1 MNRFVKQGISLFT
14 MLVLLSAMLASAA
27 PVFAADEEYEPDP
40 VVYSD
45 KQTVSKN
52 TPFEATFVFD
62 HSNYSS
68 SARVE
73 EIEIDVSSVTSAIS
87 LGKKS
92 YTTDK
97 NEILWTNDTDIEL
110 PTSSDDDGTTRVDFG
125 YQLTI
130 PEKYMKRVNDKA
142 GTLRFKISYYDKN
155 GSRINSFTVQK
166 TIFDPVGDGTSS
178 DDEEEE
184 DKPILTETS

>member
-73 EIEIDVSSVTSAIS
+73 EIESTSVASPVPFLWEKRATQRIRTKSFGQTTPTLNCRLHPMTTAQQGWILAIS
-87 LGKKS
+87 
-92 YTTDK
+92 
-97 NEILWTNDTDIEL
+97 
-110 PTSSDDDGTTRVDFG
+110 
-125 YQLTI
+125 
-130 PEKYMKRVNDKA
+130 
-142 GTLRFKISYYDKN
+142 
-155 GSRINSFTVQK
+155 
-166 TIFDPVGDGTSS
+166 
-178 DDEEEE
+178 
-184 DKPILTETS
+184 

>member
-87 LGKKS
+87 LGKRATQRIRTKS
-92 YTTDK
+92 FGQTTPTL
-97 NEILWTNDTDIEL
+97 NCRLHPMTTAQQGWIL
-110 PTSSDDDGTTRVDFG
+110 
-125 YQLTI
+125 
-130 PEKYMKRVNDKA
+130 A
-142 GTLRFKISYYDKN
+142 IS
-155 GSRINSFTVQK
+155 
-166 TIFDPVGDGTSS
+166 
-178 DDEEEE
+178 
-184 DKPILTETS
+184 